1 VQNEADKQW
10 EEIKNLLQNNR
21 KSIDEVKGDMQKM
34 QQILKVDS
42 EK

>member
-21 KSIDEVKGDMQKM
+21 KSIDEVKGDM
-34 QQILKVDS
+34 
-42 EK
+42 